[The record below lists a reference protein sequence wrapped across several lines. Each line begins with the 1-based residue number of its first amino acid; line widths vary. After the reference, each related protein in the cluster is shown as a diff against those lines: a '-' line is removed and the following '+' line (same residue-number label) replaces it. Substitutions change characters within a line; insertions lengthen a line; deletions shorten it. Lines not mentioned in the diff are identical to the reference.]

1 MLQRFIYLSIYQRW
15 ISIITRNCLMRNVIR
30 QYILYSCV
38 EYIDF
43 FIHIAI
49 FKTSNGV
56 GR

>member
-43 FIHIAI
+43 FIHVAI